1 MAVGSSPRLASEGYP
16 GDGALAPAIE
26 KLVEPGLL
34 EFIFKCSLDRIWL
47 SVTMANFDNCI
58 LCE

>member
-34 EFIFKCSLDRIWL
+34 EFIFKCFFRPYLAVS
-47 SVTMANFDNCI
+47 DNG
-58 LCE
+58 